1 VNTPFESPRQFVR
14 VLLKAIA
21 LLIIFDALQ
30 MAFGLGSALDHW
42 SIYRYFTPP
51 TMRLGL
57 ADQIGDPAWWRL
69 NVLLDA
75 HEIAQLKAPD
85 EYRVVF
91 LGDSSTFCLYCRA
104 GEAIPKAVTDL
115 GVTIDGK
122 RVRAYNLAYPGPDW
136 LKDILIL
143 KHALPYQPDAIVWLV
158 TAKGSSNQ
166 PTPAQPDAHLFTRIN
181 ADELPELQ
189 RQYGFTTWETQQYAD
204 ADTWY
209 QSSIWLRGGRLRDWL
224 TLLAQTI
231 RTALINPGQDQTK
244 QYLLPDEPVT
254 QRPIRFPAEITSD
267 LPGYDALPNDRW
279 ELLRV
284 GQRMAQQT
292 GVPLLLVN
300 EPIYLAGGPHSNV
313 NYNSDY
319 ERAVY
324 DRFRTA
330 MIQFTH
336 EHGLPYLDLWNH
348 LPPEEFSNTPL
359 HYNLQGNIHVAQ
371 EIAAELQKMS
381 TAAH

>member
-1 VNTPFESPRQFVR
+1 MKTPFTSPRQFVR
-14 VLLKAIA
+14 VLLKAVA
-21 LLIIFDALQ
+21 LLIIFDVLQ
-30 MAFGLGSALDHW
+30 MALGLSSALDHW
-42 SIYRYFTPP
+42 PIYRAFTPP

-57 ADQIGDPAWWRL
+57 AEQIGDPAWWRL

-75 HEIAQLKAPD
+75 HEIAQPKAPD

-104 GEAIPKAVTDL
+104 GEAIPKDVTDL
-115 GVTIDGK
+115 GMTIDGK
-122 RVRAYNLAYPGPDW
+122 RVRGYNLAYPGPDW

-143 KHALPYQPDAIVWLV
+143 KHALHYQPDAIVWLV

-166 PTPAQPDAHLFTRIN
+166 PTPAQPDAHLFTRLN

-189 RQYGFTTWETQQYAD
+189 RRYGFTTWETQQYAD
-204 ADTWY
+204 AAAWY
-209 QSSIWLRGGRLRDWL
+209 QSSIWLRGGRLRDWFM
-224 TLLAQTI
+224 LLAQSI
-231 RTALINPGQDQTK
+231 RTALLNPGQDQTK
-244 QYLLPDEPVT
+244 QYLLPGEPVT

-267 LPGYDALPNDRW
+267 LPGYGTLPNDRW

-284 GQRMAQQT
+284 GQRMAQEA

-300 EPIYLAGGPHSNV
+300 EPIYIAGGPNSDV

-324 DRFRTA
+324 DRFRAA
-330 MIQFTH
+330 MTQFTR

-348 LPPEEFSNTPL
+348 LPPEEFSNTAL

-371 EIAAELQKMS
+371 EIAAELQKMFVVRP
-381 TAAH
+381 